1 MELPDALKYSASHST
16 IRTNRFRLTPQGS
29 DSVSP
34 NGTVRVRLP
43 EKSLVRLSSLSA
55 YFNASV
61 TGIFAPPN
69 VDPATPTVWVNALI
83 PASYKFFR
91 AVRFYVGGQIASGG
105 LCNHYDQLYHA
116 LVVSSADQAW
126 VQSRFNEGYK
136 ELISGISDDSVL
148 GAPSLFSAPGAA
160 GDAINSKSQ
169 YLTCSDFL
177 GLPRCNGGG
186 GVIDTS
192 LFNSVEIEF
201 VFNDTSILS
210 VAKGAGATDAQG
222 AAVSWALSNFRVDV
236 DCVVSVSPLY
246 VEMMALRLAEATPIK
261 FPYQNMITNISVNTG
276 SNRIQVNTQSLD
288 IMLCAPLRNAYNTR
302 TLMTDDQL
310 QPNRYK
316 FDTKIGTAGGT
327 NANQNSYVTNAGASK
342 SLSLTVG
349 SDQYPKL
356 PIQNL
361 LDVPD
366 LTINT
371 FYHGSLNSK
380 NLFSQGLNNAVVEF
394 HRSYGLSDNFVWAN
408 NFSLES
414 EGWSSRRLTGIDTSA
429 QNVDIILNSSG
440 FGTVTEGAFGN
451 NATGNMWLM
460 CALVTST
467 LQYDPS
473 TATVSIIQ

>member
-29 DSVSP
+29 DEVKP

-55 YFNASV
+55 YFNA
-61 TGIFAPPN
+61 
-69 VDPATPTVWVNALI
+69 TVSGVVHSAGDTWSNALI

-116 LVVSSADQAW
+116 LLISSADEAW
-126 VQSRFNEGYK
+126 CQSRFNEGYR
-136 ELISGISDDSVL
+136 ELITGDDDDSVL
-148 GAPSLFSAPGAA
+148 GSPILNVTPGA
-160 GDAINSKSQ
+160 GITSKTQ

-201 VFNDTSILS
+201 VFNDDSILS
-210 VAKGAGATDAQG
+210 CAKGAGANASISAITWSLDK
-222 AAVSWALSNFRVDV
+222 FRVDV

-261 FPYQNMITNISVNTG
+261 FPYQNMVTTVSKNTG

-288 IMLCAPLRNAYNTR
+288 IMMVAPLRNNYNSKAEKTNNQ
-302 TLMTDDQL
+302 M

-316 FDTKIGTAGGT
+316 FDCKAGSAGGS
-327 NANQNSYVTNAGASK
+327 NDNQNQYVTFAGTGK

-380 NLFSQGLNNAVVEF
+380 NLFSQGLSAGVTQY

-414 EGWSSRRLTGIDTSA
+414 EGWASRRLTGIDTSA
-429 QNVDIILNSSG
+429 QNVDIILNSTG
-440 FGTVTEGAFGN
+440 FGEARDNVSHGN
-451 NATGNMWLM
+451 DGDSCYWLM
-460 CALVTST
+460 CALISSQ
-467 LQYDPS
+467 LLYDPS

>member
-29 DSVSP
+29 DSVLP

-55 YFNASV
+55 YFNA
-61 TGIFAPPN
+61 
-69 VDPATPTVWVNALI
+69 TVSGLVHDAANWKNALI

-116 LVVSSADQAW
+116 LVVSSADIAW
-126 VQSRFNEGYK
+126 CQSRFNEGYR
-136 ELISGISDDSVL
+136 ELITGDEDDAVL
-148 GAPSLFSAPGAA
+148 GQPLLNASPGA
-160 GDAINSKSQ
+160 GVTSKTQ

-201 VFNDTSILS
+201 VFNDDSILS
-210 VAKGAGATDAQG
+210 VATAGNATVDSITWSLA
-222 AAVSWALSNFRVDV
+222 NFRVDV

-261 FPYQNMITNISVNTG
+261 FPYQNMVTTISKDTG

-288 IMLCAPLRNAYNTR
+288 IMMVAPLKLQYNVKLAKGASQT
-302 TLMTDDQL
+302 

-316 FDTKIGTAGGT
+316 FDTKIGPEGG
-327 NANQNSYVTNAGASK
+327 AVADQNTYVTNASSGK

-380 NLFSQGLNNAVVEF
+380 NLLSQGMSAGNTQF

-414 EGWSSRRLTGIDTSA
+414 EGWASRRLTGIDTSA
-429 QNVDIILNSSG
+429 QNVDIIVNSSG
-440 FGTVTEGAFGN
+440 FGTATEAVGN
-451 NATGNMWLM
+451 ANTAGIYWFM
-460 CALVTST
+460 CALITST
-467 LQYDPS
+467 LTYDPS

>member
-55 YFNASV
+55 YFNA
-61 TGIFAPPN
+61 
-69 VDPATPTVWVNALI
+69 TVSGLVHDAAANGTAWANALI

-91 AVRFYVGGQIASGG
+91 SVRFYVGGQIASGG

-148 GAPSLFSAPGAA
+148 GAPTLYNTPGA
-160 GDAINSKSQ
+160 GITTKSQ

-201 VFNDTSILS
+201 SFNDSTILS
-210 VAKGAGATDAQG
+210 TAKGATGSDANITWSI
-222 AAVSWALSNFRVDV
+222 ADFRVDV

-246 VEMMALRLAEATPIK
+246 VEMMALRLAESAPIK
-261 FPYQNMITNISVNTG
+261 FPYQNMVTTISTNTN
-276 SNRIQVNTQSLD
+276 SNRLQVNTQSLD
-288 IMLCAPLRNAYNTR
+288 IMLVAPLRNAWNTR
-302 TLMTDDQL
+302 TSLTDDQL

-316 FDTKIGTAGGT
+316 FDTKIGTAGGG
-327 NANQNSYVTNAGASK
+327 NANQQTYVAAAGNAK

-380 NLFSQGLNNAVVEF
+380 NLFSQGLNNAAVEF

-429 QNVDIILNSSG
+429 QNVDIILNSQG
-440 FGTVTEGAFGN
+440 FGSVSEGAFGN
-451 NATGNMWLM
+451 NATGNVWFM
-460 CALVTST
+460 CALVSST